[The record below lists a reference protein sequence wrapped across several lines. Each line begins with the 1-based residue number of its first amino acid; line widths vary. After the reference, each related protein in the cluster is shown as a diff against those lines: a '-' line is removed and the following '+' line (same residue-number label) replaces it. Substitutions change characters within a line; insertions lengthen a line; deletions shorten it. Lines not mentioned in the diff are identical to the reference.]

1 VIKWWPENIK
11 IEDYDGIGP
20 FNPDDHEQYSQTL
33 NNLRIVNCKY
43 PNNIIP
49 QKYKLEHLSFTGVI
63 FPNGLF
69 RRLQSNIKRIV
80 FTDCVFFD
88 SCTFDYHDN
97 IEVFFKN
104 CLGLGYTSIYIDHS
118 KLLSIE
124 NSFFNNLNVEV
135 KNCTELKFNNSSFK
149 KLTFSPYLSSEAAQ
163 ITEIS
168 GILDK
173 TNLNIHID
181 EDLTFYYGL
190 KFKSSFGLNLED
202 LLIIEG
208 DLERK
213 RIEVG
218 NVSFFGGDF
227 ENGIQI
233 SSSRTLFNPKVNYK
247 HKLELKPL
255 ISSLF
260 FQFGRLESD
269 HINCSFLNV
278 SELSLKGINNT
289 VPIYLLDSIYKQ
301 ITLKKYQ
308 QDEKGLVNFRN
319 IANNTG
325 LIYVDNTLILNGQFF
340 FQNSE
345 LQQWKSVV
353 RGSLFKFHALLS
365 KMPEN
370 FDSEINVDEKLET
383 INTWLL
389 NSNKESDIINWSELK
404 KKQWKVLWEKR
415 KNNDGLT
422 FGQKIQKAT
431 QWTNDYGTKWQRAFW
446 LYLGFNFMT
455 SVLVTFHNVDL
466 IHCYLNPCQSAKI
479 LCDEFQ
485 VVFANFLYPLSK
497 PKDIDLIFV
506 FVKVINAVLLV
517 QLVAAFRGYFRGR

>member
-1 VIKWWPENIK
+1 MKKFWINETVDGYAQYPEFKSEIHSIIDEGRRLLIHDCRWLDDYYTIDAREDVRK
-11 IEDYDGIGP
+11 II
-20 FNPDDHEQYSQTL
+20 FNRVVFPLGLKFHSDQSVKQVVF
-33 NNLRIVNCKY
+33 NNCK
-43 PNNIIP
+43 
-49 QKYKLEHLSFTGVI
+49 
-63 FPNGLF
+63 
-69 RRLQSNIKRIV
+69 
-80 FTDCVFFD
+80 FFD
-88 SCTFDYHDN
+88 D
-97 IEVFFKN
+97 
-104 CLGLGYTSIYIDHS
+104 
-118 KLLSIE
+118 
-124 NSFFNNLNVEV
+124 SFFLL
-135 KNCTELKFNNSSFK
+135 KDSCSLKFNNCYFPVSVEINCRSADQIIIGKTFFKGLEIKSQNCNQVIIVHCVFGDLQLGALMVSGSAQIGRFKFYGFIFNKFWINKDLVIKEEFSLSFVNLVDYLNPDK
-149 KLTFSPYLSSEAAQ
+149 PVVNINGELLIHGGKFLGGLFVGQRDYLIKTDGQNQKVKSKLNKLSLSFQDSEARF
-163 ITEIS
+163 INFNS
-168 GILDK
+168 
-173 TNLNIHID
+173 LNIN
-181 EDLTFYYGL
+181 T
-190 KFKSSFGLNLED
+190 
-202 LLIIEG
+202 LLITG
-208 DLERK
+208 A
-213 RIEVG
+213 
-218 NVSFFGGDF
+218 
-227 ENGIQI
+227 
-233 SSSRTLFNPKVNYK
+233 
-247 HKLELKPL
+247 
-255 ISSLF
+255 
-260 FQFGRLESD
+260 
-269 HINCSFLNV
+269 
-278 SELSLKGINNT
+278 NNT
-289 VPIYLLDSIYKQ
+289 VSVYLRSCSVNRLEFDSYEQKEQ
-301 ITLKKYQ
+301 
-308 QDEKGLVNFRN
+308 GLINFRN
-319 IANNTG
+319 LEG
-325 LIYVDNTLILNGQFF
+325 DKGGFKVSNTLIINDQLY
-340 FQNSE
+340 FQNSD